1 MKSFITVFLL
11 LSFFFVPCSTVIADD
26 MNNNHRMD
34 EDGLPYVE
42 LENVKDFSLLAQQAR
57 ESEKVIMLEVS
68 ASYCSFCRLLE
79 EEIIK
84 PMIRSGDYKN
94 TVLIR
99 QLAMDSNATIKD
111 FAGEETTPARLAQ
124 IYKIKLTPTL
134 LFLDADGNEV
144 ADRIRGVYS
153 LDFFGWYVDQALA
166 KGLRAIRNK

>member
-1 MKSFITVFLL
+1 
-11 LSFFFVPCSTVIADD
+11 
-26 MNNNHRMD
+26 
-34 EDGLPYVE
+34 
-42 LENVKDFSLLAQQAR
+42 
-57 ESEKVIMLEVS
+57 
-68 ASYCSFCRLLE
+68 
-79 EEIIK
+79 
-84 PMIRSGDYKN
+84 MIRSGDYKN

-124 IYKIKLTPTL
+124 SYKIKLTPTL